1 MRSKIGKLTILIIFL
16 FTCSFLWGCCGMS
29 LVRPDTSKNPTV
41 SQVINQLKDELNAYM
56 ARQPDAIPNVGI
68 CYSGKK
74 PMNLIPSKVT
84 VTLQAMTGQENDPS
98 AGLTIPIG
106 NISLGP
112 SFSGSYSQQKTQAL
126 TIPLNIPVEY
136 LKKPQPVDHNRS
148 YPIADAIAQFRDE
161 IIRVDHKKV
170 PCLQAD
176 NRNPLKLS
184 LAFDVNNATTVGGNV
199 TLVVFNVGDKEIL
212 TGQTHQQLDI
222 EFSIVPN
229 TGTGRPGGVML
240 MAKPKPPK
248 NPK

>member
-1 MRSKIGKLTILIIFL
+1 MRSKIGKLTIFIIFL

-41 SQVINQLKDELNAYM
+41 SQVIDQLKDELNAYM
-56 ARQPDAIPNVGI
+56 ARQPNAIPNEGI

-84 VTLQAMTGQENDPS
+84 VTLQAVTGQENDPS

-136 LKKPQPVDHNRS
+136 LKKPQPVAPGAH
-148 YPIADAIAQFRDE
+148 PIADAIAQFRDE

-176 NRNPLKLS
+176 NKNPLKLS
-184 LAFDVNNATTVGGNV
+184 LIFDVSDKTTVGGNV
-199 TLVVFNVGDKEIL
+199 TLVVFNVGDQEIL

-222 EFSIVPN
+222 EFSIVP
-229 TGTGRPGGVML
+229 TGPGGLML
-240 MAKPKPPK
+240 MATPKPPK